1 LQYWDALADTHP
13 VFAGDWRYTGPFDAV
28 FPAPPTPLVLYD
40 RASALEITQ
49 SPSLPNTVVWNPGPA
64 LSQQLADM
72 PDDGYQHMLCVEAAQ
87 IDTPVA
93 LAAGAQ
99 WQGWQ
104 QLRAL

>member
-1 LQYWDALADTHP
+1 
-13 VFAGDWRYTGPFDAV
+13 
-28 FPAPPTPLVLYD
+28 
-40 RASALEITQ
+40 
-49 SPSLPNTVVWNPGPA
+49 VVWNPGPA

-87 IDTPVA
+87 IDTPVE

-99 WQGWQ
+99 WLGWQ